1 MKYSYLFRYTLSNKQ
16 IKRTCNISDCPQ
28 KKNCD
33 FCAKTRLQC
42 FICFLFGI
50 KSKMTKFPFLCNLA
64 LTPHCT
70 IFLCCSCRQ
79 PHRFV
84 VFVAISSVNLLPN
97 FPWNCL

>member
-1 MKYSYLFRYTLSNKQ
+1 MKYYYLFRYTLSNKQ

-50 KSKMTKFPFLCNLA
+50 KSKMTKFPFCA
-64 LTPHCT
+64 IWPSPLTVQFSYAAAAGSL
-70 IFLCCSCRQ
+70 IGL
-79 PHRFV
+79 
-84 VFVAISSVNLLPN
+84 
-97 FPWNCL
+97 